1 MSTCVARLEPVACFR
16 KDVLRIGDSAERD
29 TSSMRQ
35 GRIEEIV
42 GCRSV
47 DEMPRQSDSPDVAK
61 RNIKASSILV
71 RNLLNDAENV
81 RGIDG

>member
-1 MSTCVARLEPVACFR
+1 
-16 KDVLRIGDSAERD
+16 
-29 TSSMRQ
+29 MRQ